1 MSRTKVVATIG
12 PASDDPATLTAL
24 VEAGMDVA
32 RLGLAHGTPD
42 EHVAM
47 VATIREVAKAAGRPV
62 GVLVDLPGP
71 KVRAGEFPEGG
82 VDLLAGSQVRLVPGE
97 RPSDAEC
104 IVVEYPTLV
113 EDVEPGD
120 HVVLGDGS
128 VLLRIEVEDG
138 RGLCALVIHGG
149 HLQGRPGVH
158 LPAEKVRLSTPT
170 DDDLELIEAIRPAG
184 PDFVAVSFVREADDV
199 VRTREAI
206 GGGPM
211 MVAKI
216 ETRAAVGHLDEIIDV
231 ADAVMVARG
240 DLALE
245 CDLEE
250 VPHLQKRI
258 IRACV
263 ERGRPVITATQMLES
278 MVYAP
283 SPTRAEVSDV
293 ANAVFDGTDALML
306 SGETAIGHDPVAA
319 LTAMARIASRAE
331 QERSGYAVMGR
342 AGRRRSD
349 LTLADA
355 PGITAAMTQ
364 AAWQAASEAGVTA
377 ILCCTRSG
385 NTARSMARFRPEA
398 TLVALTPDDVTRSQL
413 TLTWGAVP
421 LVMPTYS
428 TTDEMVDNAVVT
440 ARAAGTVSPGDVVAV
455 LAGNP
460 AALEPATDVL
470 RLVRVT

>member
-12 PASDDPATLTAL
+12 PASEDPATLGAL
-24 VEAGMDVA
+24 IDAGMDVA

-47 VATIREVAKAAGRPV
+47 VATIREVAASAGRPV

-71 KVRAGEFPEGG
+71 KVRAGEFADGG
-82 VDLLAGSQVRLVPGE
+82 VDLVAGSQVRLVTGE
-97 RPSDAEC
+97 QPSDAER
-104 IVVEYPTLV
+104 IVVEYPTLL

-128 VLLRIEVEDG
+128 VLLRIEVED
-138 RGLCALVIHGG
+138 RQGLCALVIHGG

-170 DDDLELIEAIRPAG
+170 DDDLDLIEAIRPAA

-199 VRTREAI
+199 TRTREAV

-216 ETRAAVGHLDEIIDV
+216 ETRAAVSHLDEVIDV

-283 SPTRAEVSDV
+283 TPTRAEVSDV
-293 ANAVFDGTDALML
+293 ANAVFDGSDALML

-331 QERSGYAVMGR
+331 QERSGYAAMAR
-342 AGRRRSD
+342 AGRRRGD

-364 AAWQAASEAGVTA
+364 AAWQAAGEAGVTA

-398 TLVALTPDDVTRSQL
+398 TLVALTPDEATRSQL

-440 ARAAGTVSPGDVVAV
+440 ARAAGAVSTGDVVAV

-460 AALEPATDVL
+460 AALQPVTDVL
-470 RLVRVT
+470 RLVRVS